1 MQNFDYPSINV
12 SKKTNEENMQSAK
25 NWMIQMSDQ
34 MNFYITRLE
43 TRIEVLEAK
52 IANMEESN

>member
-52 IANMEESN
+52 IADMEESN

>member
-43 TRIEVLEAK
+43 ARIEVLEAK
-52 IANMEESN
+52 IADMEESN